1 MGTGRERVE
10 PEADRSVAPAQ
21 GKIKPLGVDKGFPGI
36 GRDPGGIGKPR
47 IPGESGTAGLP
58 GYNVQGYRRGS
69 AVADGDAFDGIFS
82 IEVKSKSPDWGED
95 TSTPSIRTCMRL
107 VESPRIE
114 TAFTVP

>member
-36 GRDPGGIGKPR
+36 GRDPGGIGKTR

-69 AVADGDAFDGIFS
+69 AVADGDAFDGIFVNRGQV
-82 IEVKSKSPDWGED
+82 EVTRLGRRYECSVDSDLYAARGKSPD
-95 TSTPSIRTCMRL
+95 
-107 VESPRIE
+107 
-114 TAFTVP
+114 